1 MSALSKNRKF
11 TLAAF
16 LTAGVFWVIDSSIH
30 YFIYKEPS
38 FEIIPSEANELWMR
52 VIIVGIVILIGGLT
66 DKYRFKAQSVQKD
79 YEKIL
84 GHKRRL
90 EDIDSEISNLL
101 TSQNMF
107 RISSMEKSVV
117 DEDMNT
123 LYDKAIDEKLDET
136 VTILDSVLVMEN
148 ITNKKESTSA
158 SGRQQP
164 LRPYTTD
171 QGQVLQ

>member
-16 LTAGVFWVIDSSIH
+16 LTAGVLWLIDSSIH

-52 VIIVGIVILIGGLT
+52 VIIVGIIILIGRFI
-66 DKYRFKAQSVQKD
+66 DKYKFEAQSVQND

-84 GHKRRL
+84 GHKRRI
-90 EDIDSEISNLL
+90 EDIDSEIRKLL

-107 RISSMEKSVV
+107 RMSSTEKSVV

-136 VTILDSVLVMEN
+136 VTILDNVLEMEN
-148 ITNKKESTSA
+148 ITNKKE
-158 SGRQQP
+158 
-164 LRPYTTD
+164 
-171 QGQVLQ
+171 